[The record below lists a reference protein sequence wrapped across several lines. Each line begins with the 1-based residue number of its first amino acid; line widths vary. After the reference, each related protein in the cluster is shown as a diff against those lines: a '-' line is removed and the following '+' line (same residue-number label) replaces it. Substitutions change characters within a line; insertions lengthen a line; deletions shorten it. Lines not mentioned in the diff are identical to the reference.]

1 MATIFRLLEA
11 AGFDLKIVAHGF
23 EPHARRHS
31 RRAALTHGVEPM
43 RLDVHVMGRKVASL
57 FRERDEYVLQY
68 SSSASPGDFVSLT
81 MPVREAP
88 WRWPS
93 ATR

>member
-1 MATIFRLLEA
+1 
-11 AGFDLKIVAHGF
+11 
-23 EPHARRHS
+23 
-31 RRAALTHGVEPM
+31 M